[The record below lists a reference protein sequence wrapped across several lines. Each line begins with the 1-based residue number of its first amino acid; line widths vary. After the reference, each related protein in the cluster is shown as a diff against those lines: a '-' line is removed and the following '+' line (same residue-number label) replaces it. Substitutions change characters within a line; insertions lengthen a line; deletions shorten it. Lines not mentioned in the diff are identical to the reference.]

1 LASKSEKKEAERHLT
16 EQ

>member
-1 LASKSEKKEAERHLT
+1 LASKSEKKEAERHLS